1 MLEPIRGRGIPKK
14 KKKRKPPPKRDE
26 QSSLDTGMTKRQDD
40 KRERCEKLIEL
51 LRLQHEIVRRIVDG
65 ENEDGVVLTA
75 LDLERY
81 GPSRLDEAW
90 IWLHPCQVEEGAPD
104 AEDYTFG
111 SWGTPHSTS
120 SEQYVRDR
128 AEWFYPL
135 VKEEL
140 AAAEKMLE
148 QLKGRRW

>member
-1 MLEPIRGRGIPKK
+1 MLEPIKGKRIKKK
-14 KKKRKPPPKRDE
+14 KKKRKPPPKGDA
-26 QSSLDTGMTKRQDD
+26 QTSLDTGTTKRQDD
-40 KRERCEKLIEL
+40 KRERCEKQIEFLRFQYDL
-51 LRLQHEIVRRIVDG
+51 LRRIVDG

-81 GPSRLDEAW
+81 GPSRLDDMW
-90 IWLHPCQVEEGAPD
+90 FWLHPCLEEGAPD

-111 SWGTPHSTS
+111 SWNVPHSTS

-140 AAAEKMLE
+140 AAAEKTLE